1 MRLSRLKSWSITL
14 LRRNRNLAITLSALV
29 VLFAAFITI
38 HPRGLSTY
46 VLTIWFN
53 QGTLLGLA
61 AIAQFFVVLVR
72 GVDLSVGPVV
82 ALTNVAA
89 SYLLVGSPGA
99 IAFGA
104 LIVVMIGASC
114 GLANGVAVV
123 YGRVQPIVT
132 TLATGS
138 MISGLALLLR
148 PTPGGSIDEN
158 LSDAL
163 TYDIYGVPTSALLLF
178 GILVAL
184 IIPLRHSLLGLT
196 LYATGSAESS
206 AHMTGVRVDRVKLAA
221 YTASGVFSALAGL
234 YVSMVTLTGDPAIG
248 PAYTLNSIAAVVLGG
263 ILLTGGVGSPLGAVA
278 GALILKTIS
287 SLMFFSGLPP
297 LAQPFFEGL
306 VLAAAITLGALGVF
320 RIRNRL
326 ELFQS

>member
-1 MRLSRLKSWSITL
+1 MSL
-14 LRRNRNLAITLSALV
+14 LRRNRSLAITVAALA
-29 VLFAAFITI
+29 VLFATFIAI
-38 HPRGLSTY
+38 HPRGFSTY

-53 QGTLLGLA
+53 QGALLGLA

-72 GVDLSVGPVV
+72 GVDLSVGPII

-89 SYLLVGSPGA
+89 SYLLVGSPASIALGVIAVLALGA
-99 IAFGA
+99 I
-104 LIVVMIGASC
+104 C

-123 YGRVQPIVT
+123 YGRIQPIVV
-132 TLATGS
+132 TLATAS

-148 PTPGGSIDEN
+148 PTPGGSIDET

-163 TYDIYGVPTSALLLF
+163 TYDFYGVPASAILLAVV
-178 GILVAL
+178 LVAL
-184 IIPLRHSLLGLT
+184 YVPLRRSPLGLRM
-196 LYATGSAESS
+196 YAIGSSEQS
-206 AHMTGVRVDRVKLAA
+206 AYMTGVRVGQVKLVA
-221 YTASGVFSALAGL
+221 YGASGIFAALTGL
-234 YVSMVTLTGDPAIG
+234 YVSMVTLTGDPGIG

-263 ILLTGGVGSPLGAVA
+263 VALSGGVGSPLGAVV

-306 VLAAAITLGALGVF
+306 VLAVAIALGAFGVF
-320 RIRNRL
+320 QIRNRL
-326 ELFQS
+326 ELYR

>member
-1 MRLSRLKSWSITL
+1 MSLF
-14 LRRNRNLAITLSALV
+14 RRNRSLAITITALV
-29 VLFAAFITI
+29 VLFAIFIGI
-38 HPRGLSTY
+38 HPRGFSTY

-72 GVDLSVGPVV
+72 GVDLSVGPIV

-89 SYLLVGSPGA
+89 SYLLIGSPGGIALGIVAVLALGA
-99 IAFGA
+99 I
-104 LIVVMIGASC
+104 C
-114 GLANGVAVV
+114 GLVNGIAVV
-123 YGRVQPIVT
+123 YGRIQPIVT
-132 TLATGS
+132 TLATGG
-138 MISGLALLLR
+138 MMSGIALMLR

-163 TYDIYGVPTSALLLF
+163 TYDIYGVPTSALLLV
-178 GILVAL
+178 VAL
-184 IIPLRHSLLGLT
+184 LVLNIPLRRSLLGLT
-196 LYATGSAESS
+196 MYAIGSSEQA
-206 AHMTGVRVDRVKLAA
+206 AAMTGVRVDRVKLAA
-221 YTASGVFSALAGL
+221 YGASGIFSALAGL

-263 ILLTGGVGSPLGAVA
+263 IALSGGVGSPVGAVA

-306 VLAAAITLGALGVF
+306 VLAVAIALGALGVF

-326 ELFQS
+326 ELFR

>member
-1 MRLSRLKSWSITL
+1 MTL
-14 LRRNRNLAITLSALV
+14 LRRNRSLAITIAALA
-29 VLFAAFITI
+29 VLFATFIAI
-38 HPRGLSTY
+38 HPRGFSTY

-72 GVDLSVGPVV
+72 GVDLSVGPTI
-82 ALTNVAA
+82 ALTNVMA
-89 SYLLVGSPGA
+89 SYLLVGSPVG
-99 IAFGA
+99 IAFG
-104 LIVVMIGASC
+104 IVAVLVLGVAC

-123 YGRVQPIVT
+123 YGRIQPIVA
-132 TLATGS
+132 TLATAS

-148 PTPGGSIDEN
+148 PTPGGSIDEA

-163 TYDIYGVPTSALLLF
+163 TYDFYGVPASAILL
-178 GILVAL
+178 GVVLVV
-184 IIPLRHSLLGLT
+184 INIPLRHSALGLRM
-196 LYATGSAESS
+196 YAIGSSEPS
-206 AHMTGVRVDRVKLAA
+206 AYMTGVRVGQVKLVA
-221 YTASGVFSALAGL
+221 YGASGLFGALGGL
-234 YVSMVTLTGDPAIG
+234 YVSMVTLTGDPGIG

-263 ILLTGGVGSPLGAVA
+263 IALSGGVGSPLGAVV

-306 VLAAAITLGALGVF
+306 VLAIAIALGALDVF
-320 RIRNRL
+320 RVRNRL
-326 ELFQS
+326 ELFP

>member
-1 MRLSRLKSWSITL
+1 MNL
-14 LRRNRNLAITLSALV
+14 LRRNRSLAITIVALA
-29 VLFAAFITI
+29 VLFAVFIAI
-38 HPRGLSTY
+38 HPRGFSTY
-46 VLTIWFN
+46 VITIWFN

-72 GVDLSVGPVV
+72 GVDLSVGPTI

-89 SYLLVGSPGA
+89 SYLLLGSPGA
-99 IAFGA
+99 ITFGIIA
-104 LIVVMIGASC
+104 VLLVGTLC

-123 YGRVQPIVT
+123 YGRIQPIVA
-132 TLATGS
+132 TLATGG

-148 PTPGGSIDEN
+148 PTPGGSVDEA

-163 TYDIYGVPTSALLLF
+163 TYDIHGVPASAIMLLVVL
-178 GILVAL
+178 LVL
-184 IIPLRHSLLGLT
+184 HIPLRRSPLGLAM
-196 LYATGSAESS
+196 YAVGSSEQS
-206 AHMTGVRVDRVKLAA
+206 AYMTGVRVTRAKLAA
-221 YTASGVFSALAGL
+221 YGASGTFAALAGL
-234 YVSMVTLTGDPAIG
+234 YVSMVTLTGDPGIG

-263 ILLTGGVGSPLGAVA
+263 IALSGGVGSPLGAVV

-306 VLAAAITLGALGVF
+306 VLALAIVLGAFGMINV
-320 RIRNRL
+320 RNRL
-326 ELFQS
+326 ELFR

>member
-1 MRLSRLKSWSITL
+1 MSLF
-14 LRRNRNLAITLSALV
+14 RRNRSLAITITALV
-29 VLFAAFITI
+29 VLFAIFIGI
-38 HPRGLSTY
+38 HPRGFSTY

-72 GVDLSVGPVV
+72 GVDLSVGPIV

-89 SYLLVGSPGA
+89 SYLLIGSPGGIALGIVAVLALGA
-99 IAFGA
+99 I
-104 LIVVMIGASC
+104 C
-114 GLANGVAVV
+114 GLVNGIAVV
-123 YGRVQPIVT
+123 YGRIQPIVT
-132 TLATGS
+132 TLATGG
-138 MISGLALLLR
+138 MMSGIALMLR

-163 TYDIYGVPTSALLLF
+163 TYDIYGVPTSALLLV
-178 GILVAL
+178 VAL
-184 IIPLRHSLLGLT
+184 LVLNIPLRRSLLGLT
-196 LYATGSAESS
+196 MYAIGSSEQA
-206 AHMTGVRVDRVKLAA
+206 AAMTGVRVDRVKLAA
-221 YTASGVFSALAGL
+221 YGASGIFSALAGL

-263 ILLTGGVGSPLGAVA
+263 IALSGGVGSPVGAVA

-306 VLAAAITLGALGVF
+306 VLAVAIALGALGGF

-326 ELFQS
+326 ELFR

>member
-1 MRLSRLKSWSITL
+1 MNL
-14 LRRNRNLAITLSALV
+14 LQRNRSLTISVAALV
-29 VLFAAFITI
+29 VLFATFIAI

-72 GVDLSVGPVV
+72 GVDLSVGPIM

-89 SYLLVGSPGA
+89 SYLLVGSPGW
-99 IAFGA
+99 IAFGVA
-104 LIVVMIGASC
+104 IVLMLGAIC
-114 GLANGVAVV
+114 GFANGVAVV
-123 YGRVQPIVT
+123 HGRIQPIVT

-138 MISGLALLLR
+138 IISGLALLLR

-163 TYDIYGVPTSALLLF
+163 TYDIYGVPASALLLVVV
-178 GILVAL
+178 LVVL
-184 IIPLRHSLLGLT
+184 NLPLRRSLLGLT
-196 LYATGSAESS
+196 MYAIGSSEQS
-206 AHMTGVRVDRVKLAA
+206 AFMTGVQVNRVKLTA
-221 YTASGVFSALAGL
+221 YAASGVFSALAGL

-263 ILLTGGVGSPLGAVA
+263 IALSGGVGSPLGAVA

-306 VLAAAITLGALGVF
+306 VLAAAIALGALGVF

-326 ELFQS
+326 ELFR

>member
-1 MRLSRLKSWSITL
+1 MNL
-14 LRRNRNLAITLSALV
+14 LRRNRSLAITCAALA
-29 VLFAAFITI
+29 VLFATFIAI
-38 HPRGLSTY
+38 HPRGFSTY

-53 QGTLLGLA
+53 QGALLGLA

-72 GVDLSVGPVV
+72 GVDLSVGPII

-99 IAFGA
+99 IALGIIAVVALGA
-104 LIVVMIGASC
+104 IC

-123 YGRVQPIVT
+123 YGRIQPIVATLT
-132 TLATGS
+132 TAS

-148 PTPGGSIDEN
+148 PTPGGSIDET

-163 TYDIYGVPTSALLLF
+163 TYDVYGVPASAILLAVVLVTLHVPLRRSAL
-178 GILVAL
+178 G
-184 IIPLRHSLLGLT
+184 LRM
-196 LYATGSAESS
+196 YAIGSSEQS
-206 AHMTGVRVDRVKLAA
+206 AYMTGVRVGQVKLVA
-221 YTASGVFSALAGL
+221 YGASGIFAALTGL
-234 YVSMVTLTGDPAIG
+234 YVSMVTLTGDPGIG

-263 ILLTGGVGSPLGAVA
+263 VALSGGVGSPLGAVV

-306 VLAAAITLGALGVF
+306 VLAVAIALGAFGMFHV
-320 RIRNRL
+320 RNRL
-326 ELFQS
+326 ELFR

>member
-1 MRLSRLKSWSITL
+1 MSL
-14 LRRNRNLAITLSALV
+14 LRRHRSLAITIAALA
-29 VLFAAFITI
+29 VLFATFIAI
-38 HPRGLSTY
+38 HPRGFSTY

-53 QGTLLGLA
+53 QGALLGLA

-72 GVDLSVGPVV
+72 GVDLSVGPTI

-89 SYLLVGSPGA
+89 SYLLVGSPER
-99 IAFGA
+99 IALGIVAVVALGA
-104 LIVVMIGASC
+104 LC

-123 YGRVQPIVT
+123 YGRVQPIVATLT
-132 TLATGS
+132 TAS

-148 PTPGGSIDEN
+148 PTPGGSIDET

-163 TYDIYGVPTSALLLF
+163 TYDFHGVPASAILLAVVL
-178 GILVAL
+178 LAL
-184 IIPLRHSLLGLT
+184 YVPLRRSPLGLRM
-196 LYATGSAESS
+196 YAIGSSEQS
-206 AHMTGVRVDRVKLAA
+206 AYMTGVRVGQVKLLA
-221 YTASGVFSALAGL
+221 YGASGVFAALTGL
-234 YVSMVTLTGDPAIG
+234 YVSMVTLTGDPGIG

-263 ILLTGGVGSPLGAVA
+263 VALSGGVGSPLGAVV

-306 VLAAAITLGALGVF
+306 VLAVAIALGAFGVF
-320 RIRNRL
+320 HVRNRL
-326 ELFQS
+326 ELFR